1 MKKIEKIILVIILLI
16 VITPIALN
24 GTNEAV
30 NIEIIPNKYIKG
42 LISKYL

>member
-1 MKKIEKIILVIILLI
+1 MAVRKWPNSWIIIKYVI
-16 VITPIALN
+16 VKN

-30 NIEIIPNKYIKG
+30 NIEIIPNKYING